1 MSIERKGDARRGGLE
16 FFGSAELAEKMEE
29 DSKIR
34 TNTTR
39 QGQTANDEY
48 PRWRKTTEN
57 LRKKIKSAKNT
68 FHFQN

>member
-39 QGQTANDEY
+39 QWKTANEEY
-48 PRWRKTTEN
+48 PRWRRTTEN
-57 LRKKIKSAKNT
+57 LRRQIKSAKNT

>member
-1 MSIERKGDARRGGLE
+1 MSIERKGDAQCGGLE

-39 QGQTANDEY
+39 QGQTATDEY

-57 LRKKIKSAKNT
+57 LRKKIKSAKNS